1 MKEADRLPR
10 EIESLRERLSRLSEA
25 SQRINESLDFDQVL
39 QGALDS
45 ARSLTGARHGVMT
58 LLGDRGA
65 PQDFLSSGLSG
76 EESERLWLTPEGLRI
91 FQALTNISEPMRVND
106 LEEHVR
112 GLGFAGFATPMAL
125 GPVYPFLAAPM
136 FHREVRVGHVF
147 VGDKEDGEEFS
158 LADEETLV
166 MFASQAA
173 LVIAN
178 AGAHREERRARVDLE
193 TLIDTSP
200 VGVVVFDA
208 RTGTPASFNREAR
221 RLTASLG
228 RPGQPPEEFLDT
240 LTIRRADGQ
249 ETALPELPLARMMS
263 AGETV
268 RVEEMALL
276 APGGGSVS
284 VLVNATPI
292 RSDGGEVETYV
303 VTLQDLTELEEVGR
317 LRADFLAMAS
327 HELRAPLTSIKGS
340 VATLRGLGQSLD
352 PAETLQFHRIIEE
365 QADHMQGL
373 VTDLLDVARIEVG
386 ALSVFPQPT
395 DVASLVDQA
404 RIAFLSGGD
413 GHDVLVDIRP
423 DLPVVTADRRRIA
436 QVLGNLLSNAAR
448 HSPESSDIRV
458 TAVQSDVHVEVCVAD
473 DGVGISAERLP
484 RLFRKSS
491 LLDGDGGGDRL
502 AESGMGLVICKGI
515 VEAHGGR
522 IWAESDGPGLGTR
535 FTFTLPAVEASAY
548 VAPSEAAQPSPWQ
561 GRAGRNRLRVLVVD
575 DDSQTLRYAR
585 DALSEA
591 GYDPIV
597 TGDPEEVGR
606 IMEEARPHLVI
617 LDLMLPGADG
627 IKLMES
633 VPGLSNVP
641 VIFLSAYGGDR
652 NVARA
657 LEAGADDY
665 IVKPFSPTELA
676 ARVQAVLRRWTATGS
691 AEPPEPYAVGELT
704 VNYTERRVSLAGR
717 PVQLTD
723 IEYRMLFE
731 LSVNAGRVLA
741 HAELLQRVW
750 GPAHSGRTGAV
761 RSVIKNLRR
770 KLGDD
775 ADNPAYIFNEPRVGY
790 RMAKGKTPEG
800 EDL

>member
-1 MKEADRLPR
+1 MKEADRLKL
-10 EIESLRERLSRLSEA
+10 EIESLRSRLSRLSKA
-25 SQRINESLDFDQVL
+25 SRRINESLDFDQVL

-58 LLGDRGA
+58 LLSDGGLV
-65 PQDFLSSGLSG
+65 QDFLSSGLSG
-76 EESERLWLTPEGLRI
+76 EESERLWLTPEALRI
-91 FQALTNISEPMRVND
+91 FQALTNISEPLRLPD

-112 GLGFAGFATPMAL
+112 GLGFAGFTTPMAV

-136 FHREVRVGHVF
+136 FHRGVRVGHVF
-147 VGDKEDGEEFS
+147 LGDKEDGEEFS

-166 MFASQAA
+166 MFASQMA

-178 AGAHREERRARVDLE
+178 ASAHREERQARADLE
-193 TLIDTSP
+193 TLVDTSP

-208 RTGTPASFNREAR
+208 KTGTPASFNREAR

-228 RPGQPPEEFLDT
+228 QPGQPPEEFLDT

-249 ETALPELPLARMMS
+249 ETALPTLPLARMMS
-263 AGETV
+263 AGDTV
-268 RVEEMALL
+268 RAEEMTLL

-340 VATLRGLGQSLD
+340 AATLRDLGPSLD
-352 PAETLQFHRIIEE
+352 PAEMLQFHRIIEE
-365 QADHMQGL
+365 QANHMQGL
-373 VTDLLDVARIEVG
+373 ITDLLDVARIEVG

-395 DVASLVDQA
+395 DVVSLVDQA
-404 RIAFLSGGD
+404 RIAFLSGWD
-413 GHDVLVDIRP
+413 GHDVLVDIQP
-423 DLPVVTADRRRIA
+423 DMPLVTADRRRIA

-448 HSPESSDIRV
+448 HSPESSGIRV
-458 TAVQSDVHVEVCVAD
+458 TVVQSDVHVEVCVAD
-473 DGVGISAERLP
+473 GGMGISAERLP
-484 RLFRKSS
+484 GLFRKSS
-491 LLDGDGGGDRL
+491 LLDGDGGGGRL
-502 AESGMGLVICKGI
+502 AGSGMGLAICRGI

-522 IWAESDGPGLGTR
+522 IWAESDGPGLGAR

-548 VAPSEAAQPSPWQ
+548 VAPAKAAQPSPQ
-561 GRAGRNRLRVLVVD
+561 PGRSGRNRVRVLAVD
-575 DDSQTLRYAR
+575 DDPQTLRYVR
-585 DALSEA
+585 DALAEA

-597 TGDPEEVGR
+597 TGDPEALGR
-606 IMEEARPHLVI
+606 LMEEKRPHLVL
-617 LDLMLPGADG
+617 LDLMLPGVDG
-627 IKLMES
+627 IELMES
-633 VPGLSNVP
+633 IPDLSNVP
-641 VIFLSAYGGDR
+641 VIFLSAYGGDK

-657 LEAGADDY
+657 LEVGADDY

-676 ARVQAVLRRWTATGS
+676 ARIQAVLRRWMATGS
-691 AEPPEPYAVGELT
+691 AEPPDPYALGELT
-704 VNYTERRVSLAGR
+704 VNYAERRVTLAGR
-717 PVQLTD
+717 PVQLTN

-731 LSVNAGRVLA
+731 LSVNAGRVLG
-741 HAELLQRVW
+741 HGELLQRVW

-775 ADNPAYIFNEPRVGY
+775 ADNPVYIFNEPRVGY
-790 RMAKGKTPEG
+790 RMLKGQT
-800 EDL
+800 DLEA